1 MKNLGNVLMCMQFL
15 VFFGTFCA
23 YTEVNEQEKR
33 VEIVYGPRVGVS
45 CIVADP
51 EKFDESVQKIFP
63 DGDRE
68 YFPVITQ
75 FGLNVE
81 QRIRLGNTQSHF
93 AFQEVLLLGGLDQ
106 NIVIPSLSV
115 LIGFRSHVG
124 LEFGLGPNVSM
135 KKSAEGPS
143 IGLSVVY
150 AAGWTFSFEDVFVP
164 VNIAI
169 VPTPS
174 DKSPRITLL
183 TGFNFKKKWQHE
195 RLSFLEKSF

>member
-1 MKNLGNVLMCMQFL
+1 MKKLRGVLMCMQFL
-15 VFFGTFCA
+15 VFFGTLCG
-23 YTEVNEQEKR
+23 YTEVYKTEKR
-33 VEIVYGPRVGVS
+33 LEIVYGPRVGVTY
-45 CIVADP
+45 IVADP
-51 EKFDESVQKIFP
+51 EKFDESVQGVFP

-68 YFPVITQ
+68 YFPIITQ

-106 NIVIPSLSV
+106 NIVIPSLSL

-135 KKSAEGPS
+135 TRSSDEPG

-164 VNIAI
+164 VNIAV

-183 TGFNFKKKWQHE
+183 TGFNFKKN
-195 RLSFLEKSF
+195 